1 MDQKRL
7 EIDGISWGF
16 GSVETSAKFQT
27 ARTLQNTRGVSS
39 TSNVTRY
46 IPSVLK
52 DLKVPG
58 KSEYFKKF
66 KRCKLFPKNLNIR
79 RVQRITGKFDSP
91 TSSKTRKSFKMVQ
104 EGCSIFGE
112 LEEIG
117 EFRAGK
123 VSGNS
128 MKRRMSNI
136 LINTKSSCRTPIQH
150 TERGDFESC
159 KRFRDTKIPLKL
171 TLKTWYFNQ
180 SCSEPSSL

>member
-27 ARTLQNTRGVSS
+27 ARTLQYTRGVSS

-46 IPSVLK
+46 IPSVLE

-58 KSEYFKKF
+58 KSQCFRKF
-66 KRCKLFPKNLNIR
+66 KRCKLFLKSSNIR
-79 RVQRITGKFDSP
+79 RVQRIAGKFYSP
-91 TSSKTRKSFKMVQ
+91 TSSRTRKSFKVVQ
-104 EGCSIFGE
+104 EDCSIFAE

-117 EFRAGK
+117 KFQAGK

-128 MKRRMSNI
+128 MKRRISNI
-136 LINTKSSCRTPIQH
+136 LINTKSSCMTPRQH
-150 TERGDFESC
+150 TERGDFESS
-159 KRFRDTKIPLKL
+159 KRFRDTKIPRKL
-171 TLKTWYFNQ
+171 TLETWYFNQ